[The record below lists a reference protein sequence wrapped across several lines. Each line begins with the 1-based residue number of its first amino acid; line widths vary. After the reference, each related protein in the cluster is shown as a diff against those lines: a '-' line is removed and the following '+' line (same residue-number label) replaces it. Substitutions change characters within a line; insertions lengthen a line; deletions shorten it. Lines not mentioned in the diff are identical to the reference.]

1 MQLLKFHF
9 VLCRFSFIQEQ
20 MKDKSGKNAN
30 SSKIILHLQHSE
42 KQILIWLVNYSYTRQ
57 VNSFNEIV
65 MAVYQTVVLAAKTG
79 EGTQFIWKWTLI
91 VIF

>member
-1 MQLLKFHF
+1 
-9 VLCRFSFIQEQ
+9 

-42 KQILIWLVNYSYTRQ
+42 EQILIWQINSSYTQQ
-57 VNSFNEIV
+57 VNSFNDNV

-79 EGTQFIWKWTLI
+79 EGSQYSSNTFENEGWY
-91 VIF
+91 